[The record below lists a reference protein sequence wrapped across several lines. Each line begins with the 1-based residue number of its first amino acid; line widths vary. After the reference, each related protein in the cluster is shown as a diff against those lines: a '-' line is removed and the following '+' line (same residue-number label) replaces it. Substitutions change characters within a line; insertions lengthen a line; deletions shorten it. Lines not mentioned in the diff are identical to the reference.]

1 MTPPDDIA
9 RPWLASY
16 KEGVPHTF
24 TGSEYEN
31 LGAFLEDMFTRH
43 ADRPAFSNFRRTLT
57 YRDIAERARAFAA
70 FLQNEL
76 GYKPGDRL
84 ALMMPNILQYP
95 ICLYGC
101 MLAGVVAV
109 NVNPLYTTRELEH
122 QLNDSG
128 VRGIVLAENFTRSV
142 AGVRPQVPSLRDII
156 VTRYG
161 DEMGAFWAPIV
172 NFYVRH
178 VAKLVP
184 KYYLPGVIPFKKLL
198 KIGRKLPFTRY
209 DAKPDDM
216 AMLQYTGG
224 TTGVAKGAMLS
235 HANLLANATQINL
248 WIVGGNIGPGDVII
262 TALPL
267 YHIFCCTINSLGFS
281 SCGVHAVLVTNPRD
295 IKSFIT
301 ILRRH
306 PPTMITGVNTLFKTL
321 LNNPAFR
328 RLDFSRLRYVIAGGM
343 PLEKAVS
350 DEWQA
355 LTGNVI
361 VEGYGLT
368 ETSPLV
374 SVNHM
379 DTATYN
385 GTIGYP
391 MPGTDVTL
399 RDDNGAIVPLGEP
412 GEMWVRGPQVMQGY
426 WQHPDETRRT
436 LQDGW
441 LKTGDIAVMRPDGAL
456 KIVDRKKDMI
466 LVSGFN
472 VYPSEVEAVLA
483 QHPAVL
489 EVACIGV
496 PSEGSG
502 EKVKACVVT
511 RPGKKLTMEE
521 LQKFANAHLTAYKRP
536 KVYEFCDDLPKSNV
550 GKILRRELVARE
562 KAKAAQNQK
571 PA

>member
-1 MTPPDDIA
+1 MTPPDDIP

-16 KEGVPHTF
+16 KENVPHTYS
-24 TGSEYEN
+24 GSAYKN
-31 LGAFLEDMFTRH
+31 LGSFLEAMFAQH
-43 ADRPAFSNFRRTLT
+43 ADLPAFSNFRRTLS
-57 YRDIAERARAFAA
+57 YREIGERARAFAA
-70 FLQNEL
+70 YLQNEL
-76 GYKPGDRL
+76 GYQPGDRL
-84 ALMMPNILQYP
+84 ALMMPNILQFP

-142 AGVRPQVPSLRDII
+142 AEVRPQVPGLHDII
-156 VTRYG
+156 VTCYG
-161 DEMGAFWAPIV
+161 DEMGWFWSPIV
-172 NFYVRH
+172 DFYVRH
-178 VAKLVP
+178 IGKLVP

-198 KIGRKLPFTRY
+198 KIGRTLPFTRY

-248 WIVGGNIGPGDVII
+248 WIVGGNIGPGDVLI

-343 PLEKAVS
+343 PLEKTVS
-350 DEWQA
+350 DDWQA

-374 SVNHM
+374 CVNHM

-426 WQHPDETRRT
+426 WQHPDETRRA

-511 RPGKKLTMEE
+511 RPGEKLTVEA
-521 LQKFANAHLTAYKRP
+521 LQKYAAANLTGYKRP
-536 KVYEFCDDLPKSNV
+536 KAYEFFDSLPKSNV
-550 GKILRRELVARE
+550 GKILKRELLARE
-562 KAKAAQNQK
+562 KAKAGGKA
-571 PA
+571 

>member
-1 MTPPDDIA
+1 MNTPDDIA

-24 TGSEYEN
+24 SGSKYEN
-31 LGAFLEDMFTRH
+31 LGAFLEDMFARH

-198 KIGRKLPFTRY
+198 KIGRTLPFTRY
-209 DAKPDDM
+209 DAKPDEM

-281 SCGVHAVLVTNPRD
+281 SCGVHSVLVTNPRD
-295 IKSFIT
+295 IKSFLT

-328 RLDFSRLRYVIAGGM
+328 RLDFSRQRYVIAGGM

-350 DEWQA
+350 DDWQA

-374 SVNHM
+374 CVNHM

-426 WQHPDETRRT
+426 WQHPDETRRA

-502 EKVKACVVT
+502 EKVKACVVA

-550 GKILRRELVARE
+550 GKILKRELVARE
-562 KAKAAQNQK
+562 KAKAK
-571 PA
+571 G

>member
-1 MTPPDDIA
+1 MTPPDDIP

-16 KEGVPHTF
+16 KENVPHTYS
-24 TGSEYEN
+24 GSGYKN
-31 LGAFLEDMFTRH
+31 LGSFLEAMFAQH
-43 ADRPAFSNFRRTLT
+43 AGLPAFSNFRRTLS
-57 YRDIAERARAFAA
+57 YREIGERARAFAA
-70 FLQNEL
+70 YLQHEL
-76 GYKPGDRL
+76 GYQPGDRL
-84 ALMMPNILQYP
+84 ALMMPNILQFP

-142 AGVRPQVPSLRDII
+142 AEVRPQVPGLHDII
-156 VTRYG
+156 VTCYG
-161 DEMGAFWAPIV
+161 DEMGWFWSPIV
-172 NFYVRH
+172 DFYVRH
-178 VAKLVP
+178 IGKLVP

-198 KIGRKLPFTRY
+198 KTGRTLPFTPY
-209 DAKPDDM
+209 DARPDDM

-235 HANLLANATQINL
+235 HANLLANAGQIKL
-248 WIVGGNIGPGDVII
+248 WITGGNIGPGDVLI

-295 IKSFIT
+295 IKSFVT

-306 PPTMITGVNTLFKTL
+306 PPTMITGLNTLFKTL
-321 LNNPAFR
+321 LNTPAFR
-328 RLDFSRLRYVIAGGM
+328 QLDFSRLRYVIAGGM
-343 PLEKAVS
+343 PLEKTVS

-368 ETSPLV
+368 EASPLV
-374 SVNHM
+374 CVNHM
-379 DTATYN
+379 DTAAYN

-399 RDDNGAIVPLGEP
+399 RDDSGALVPPGEP
-412 GEMWVRGPQVMQGY
+412 GEMWIRGPQVMQGY
-426 WQHPDETRRT
+426 WQQPDETRRV
-436 LQDGW
+436 LEDGW
-441 LKTGDIAVMRPDGAL
+441 LKSGDIAVMRPDGAL

-496 PSEGSG
+496 PCDGSG
-502 EKVKACVVT
+502 ERVKACIVV
-511 RPGKKLTMEE
+511 RPGEKLTVEA
-521 LQKFANAHLTAYKRP
+521 LQKFASANLTGYKRP
-536 KVYEFCDDLPKSNV
+536 KAYEFFDSLPKSNV
-550 GKILRRELVARE
+550 GKILKRELLARE
-562 KAKAAQNQK
+562 KAKAGGKA
-571 PA
+571 

>member
-1 MTPPDDIA
+1 MNTPDDIA

-24 TGSEYEN
+24 SGSKYEN
-31 LGAFLEDMFTRH
+31 LGAFLEDMFARH

-178 VAKLVP
+178 IAKLVP

-198 KIGRKLPFTRY
+198 KIGRTLPFTRY
-209 DAKPDDM
+209 DAKPDEM

-281 SCGVHAVLVTNPRD
+281 SCGVHSVLVTNPRD
-295 IKSFIT
+295 IKSFLT

-306 PPTMITGVNTLFKTL
+306 PPTMLTGVNTLFKTL

-350 DEWQA
+350 DDWQA

-374 SVNHM
+374 CVNHM

-426 WQHPDETRRT
+426 WQHPDETRRA

-502 EKVKACVVT
+502 EKVKACVVA

-550 GKILRRELVARE
+550 GKILKRELVARE
-562 KAKAAQNQK
+562 KAKAK
-571 PA
+571 G

>member
-1 MTPPDDIA
+1 VMMQVMGTPN
-9 RPWLASY
+9 WAS
-16 KEGVPHTF
+16 
-24 TGSEYEN
+24 
-31 LGAFLEDMFTRH
+31 
-43 ADRPAFSNFRRTLT
+43 
-57 YRDIAERARAFAA
+57 
-70 FLQNEL
+70 EL
-76 GYKPGDRL
+76 GDQSAAEQQKWADHASTFAPKAEHDAGFAKFFGEVVKRYSAQGIHDYEFWNEPGNEFWRDTWANPKP
-84 ALMMPNILQYP
+84 
-95 ICLYGC
+95 
-101 MLAGVVAV
+101 
-109 NVNPLYTTRELEH
+109 NPEHYTR
-122 QLNDSG
+122 
-128 VRGIVLAENFTRSV
+128 
-142 AGVRPQVPSLRDII
+142 
-156 VTRYG
+156 
-161 DEMGAFWAPIV
+161 
-172 NFYVRH
+172 
-178 VAKLVP
+178 
-184 KYYLPGVIPFKKLL
+184 LL
-198 KIGRKLPFTRY
+198 KQVY
-209 DAKPDDM
+209 EAAHSADAE
-216 AMLQYTGG
+216 
-224 TTGVAKGAMLS
+224 
-235 HANLLANATQINL
+235 AN
-248 WIVGGNIGPGDVII
+248 
-262 TALPL
+262 
-267 YHIFCCTINSLGFS
+267 
-281 SCGVHAVLVTNPRD
+281 
-295 IKSFIT
+295 
-301 ILRRH
+301 
-306 PPTMITGVNTLFKTL
+306 
-321 LNNPAFR
+321 
-328 RLDFSRLRYVIAGGM
+328 VIAGGM
-343 PLEKAVS
+343 PLEKTVS

-426 WQHPDETRRT
+426 WQHPDETRRA

-502 EKVKACVVT
+502 EKVKACVVA

-550 GKILRRELVARE
+550 GKILKRELVARE
-562 KAKAAQNQK
+562 KAKAK
-571 PA
+571 G

>member
-1 MTPPDDIA
+1 MNTPDDIA

-24 TGSEYEN
+24 SGSKYEN
-31 LGAFLEDMFTRH
+31 LGAFLEDMFARH

-178 VAKLVP
+178 IAKLVP

-198 KIGRKLPFTRY
+198 KIGRTLPFTRY
-209 DAKPDDM
+209 DAKPDEM

-281 SCGVHAVLVTNPRD
+281 SCGVHSVLVTNPRD
-295 IKSFIT
+295 IKSFLT

-306 PPTMITGVNTLFKTL
+306 PPTMLTGVNTLFKTL
-321 LNNPAFR
+321 LNNPTFR

-350 DEWQA
+350 DDWQA

-374 SVNHM
+374 CVNHM

-511 RPGKKLTMEE
+511 RPGKKLTIEE
-521 LQKFANAHLTAYKRP
+521 LQKFATANLTAYKRP

-562 KAKAAQNQK
+562 KAKG
-571 PA
+571 

>member
-1 MTPPDDIA
+1 MNTPDDIA

-24 TGSEYEN
+24 SGSKYEN
-31 LGAFLEDMFTRH
+31 LGAFLEDMFARH

-198 KIGRKLPFTRY
+198 KIGRTLPFTRY
-209 DAKPDDM
+209 DAKPDEM
-216 AMLQYTGG
+216 AMLQYTGD

-281 SCGVHAVLVTNPRD
+281 SCGVHSVLVTNPRD
-295 IKSFIT
+295 IKSFLT

-306 PPTMITGVNTLFKTL
+306 PPTMLTGVNTLFKTL

-350 DEWQA
+350 DDWQA

-374 SVNHM
+374 CVNHM
-379 DTATYN
+379 DTTTYN

-426 WQHPDETRRT
+426 WQHPDETRRA

-502 EKVKACVVT
+502 EKVKACVVA

-550 GKILRRELVARE
+550 GKILKRELVARE
-562 KAKAAQNQK
+562 KAKAK
-571 PA
+571 G

>member
-1 MTPPDDIA
+1 
-9 RPWLASY
+9 
-16 KEGVPHTF
+16 
-24 TGSEYEN
+24 
-31 LGAFLEDMFTRH
+31 
-43 ADRPAFSNFRRTLT
+43 
-57 YRDIAERARAFAA
+57 
-70 FLQNEL
+70 
-76 GYKPGDRL
+76 
-84 ALMMPNILQYP
+84 
-95 ICLYGC
+95 

-142 AGVRPQVPSLRDII
+142 AEVRPQVPGLHDII
-156 VTRYG
+156 VTCYG
-161 DEMGAFWAPIV
+161 DEMGWFWSPIV
-172 NFYVRH
+172 DFYVRH
-178 VAKLVP
+178 IGKLVP

-198 KIGRKLPFTRY
+198 KTGRTLPFTPY
-209 DAKPDDM
+209 DARPDEM

-235 HANLLANATQINL
+235 HANLLANAGQIKL
-248 WIVGGNIGPGDVII
+248 WITGGNIGPGDVLI

-295 IKSFIT
+295 IKSFVT

-306 PPTMITGVNTLFKTL
+306 PPTMITGLNTLFKTL
-321 LNNPAFR
+321 LNTPAFR
-328 RLDFSRLRYVIAGGM
+328 QLDFSRLRYVIAGGM
-343 PLEKAVS
+343 PLEKTVS

-368 ETSPLV
+368 EASPLV
-374 SVNHM
+374 CVNHM
-379 DTATYN
+379 DTAAYN

-399 RDDNGAIVPLGEP
+399 RDDNGALVPPGEP
-412 GEMWVRGPQVMQGY
+412 GEMWIRGPQVMQGY
-426 WQHPDETRRT
+426 WQQPDETRRV
-436 LQDGW
+436 LEDGW
-441 LKTGDIAVMRPDGAL
+441 LKSGDIAVMRPDGAL

-496 PSEGSG
+496 PCDGSG
-502 EKVKACVVT
+502 ERVKACIVV
-511 RPGKKLTMEE
+511 RPGEKLTVEA
-521 LQKFANAHLTAYKRP
+521 LQKYAAANLTGYKRP
-536 KVYEFCDDLPKSNV
+536 KAYEFFDSLPKSNV
-550 GKILRRELVARE
+550 GKILKRELLARE
-562 KAKAAQNQK
+562 KAKAAGK
-571 PA
+571 A

>member
-31 LGAFLEDMFTRH
+31 LGAFLEDMFARH

-281 SCGVHAVLVTNPRD
+281 SCGVHSVLVTNPRD
-295 IKSFIT
+295 IKSFLT

-350 DEWQA
+350 DDWQA

-374 SVNHM
+374 CVNHM

-426 WQHPDETRRT
+426 WQHPDETRRA

-521 LQKFANAHLTAYKRP
+521 LQKFASANLTAYKRP

-562 KAKAAQNQK
+562 KARTGEK
-571 PA
+571 

>member
-1 MTPPDDIA
+1 MTPPDDIP

-16 KEGVPHTF
+16 KENVPHTYS
-24 TGSEYEN
+24 GSGYKN
-31 LGAFLEDMFTRH
+31 LGSFLEAMFAQH
-43 ADRPAFSNFRRTLT
+43 ADLPAFSNFRRTLS
-57 YRDIAERARAFAA
+57 YREIGERARAFAA
-70 FLQNEL
+70 YLQNEL
-76 GYKPGDRL
+76 GYQPGDRL
-84 ALMMPNILQYP
+84 ALMMPNILQFP

-101 MLAGVVAV
+101 MLAGVVVV

-142 AGVRPQVPSLRDII
+142 AEVRPQVPGLHDII
-156 VTRYG
+156 VTCYG
-161 DEMGAFWAPIV
+161 DEMGWFWSPIV
-172 NFYVRH
+172 DFYVRH
-178 VAKLVP
+178 IGKLVP

-198 KIGRKLPFTRY
+198 KTGRTLPFTPY
-209 DAKPDDM
+209 DARPDDM

-235 HANLLANATQINL
+235 HANLLANAGQIKL
-248 WIVGGNIGPGDVII
+248 WITGGNIGPGDVLI

-295 IKSFIT
+295 IKSFVT

-306 PPTMITGVNTLFKTL
+306 PPTMITGLNTLFKTL
-321 LNNPAFR
+321 LNTPAFR
-328 RLDFSRLRYVIAGGM
+328 QLDFSRLRYVIAGGM
-343 PLEKAVS
+343 PLEKTVS

-368 ETSPLV
+368 EASPLV
-374 SVNHM
+374 CVNHM
-379 DTATYN
+379 YTAAYN

-399 RDDNGAIVPLGEP
+399 RDDNGALVPPGEP
-412 GEMWVRGPQVMQGY
+412 GEMWIRGPQVMQGY
-426 WQHPDETRRT
+426 WQQPDETRRV
-436 LQDGW
+436 LEDGW
-441 LKTGDIAVMRPDGAL
+441 LKSGDIAVMRPDGAL

-496 PSEGSG
+496 PCDGSG
-502 EKVKACVVT
+502 ERVKACIVV
-511 RPGKKLTMEE
+511 RPGEKLTVEA
-521 LQKFANAHLTAYKRP
+521 LQKYAAANLTGYKRP
-536 KVYEFCDDLPKSNV
+536 KAYEFFDSLPKSNV
-550 GKILRRELVARE
+550 GKILKRELLARE
-562 KAKAAQNQK
+562 KAKAGGKA
-571 PA
+571 

>member
-1 MTPPDDIA
+1 MTPPDDIP

-16 KEGVPHTF
+16 KENVPHTYS
-24 TGSEYEN
+24 GSEYKN
-31 LGAFLEDMFTRH
+31 LGSFLEAMFARH
-43 ADRPAFSNFRRTLT
+43 ADRPAFSNFRRTLS
-57 YRDIAERARAFAA
+57 YREIGERARAFAA
-70 FLQNEL
+70 YLQNEL
-76 GYKPGDRL
+76 GYQPGDRL
-84 ALMMPNILQYP
+84 ALMMPNILQFP

-142 AGVRPQVPSLRDII
+142 AEVRPQVPGLHDII
-156 VTRYG
+156 VTCYG
-161 DEMGAFWAPIV
+161 DEMGWFWSPIID
-172 NFYVRH
+172 FYVRH
-178 VAKLVP
+178 IGKLVP

-198 KIGRKLPFTRY
+198 KTGRTLPFTPY
-209 DAKPDDM
+209 DARPDEM

-235 HANLLANATQINL
+235 HANLLANAGQIKL
-248 WIVGGNIGPGDVII
+248 WITGGNIGPGDVLI

-295 IKSFIT
+295 IKSFVT

-306 PPTMITGVNTLFKTL
+306 PPTMITGLNTLFKTL
-321 LNNPAFR
+321 LNTPAFR
-328 RLDFSRLRYVIAGGM
+328 QLDFSRLRYVIAGGM
-343 PLEKAVS
+343 PLEKTVS

-368 ETSPLV
+368 EASPLV
-374 SVNHM
+374 CVNHM
-379 DTATYN
+379 DTAAYN

-399 RDDNGAIVPLGEP
+399 RDDNGALVPPGEP
-412 GEMWVRGPQVMQGY
+412 GEMWIRGPQVMQGY
-426 WQHPDETRRT
+426 WQQPDETRRV
-436 LQDGW
+436 LEDGW
-441 LKTGDIAVMRPDGAL
+441 LKSGDIAVMRPDGAL

-496 PSEGSG
+496 PCDGSG
-502 EKVKACVVT
+502 ERVKACIVV
-511 RPGKKLTMEE
+511 RPGEKLTVEA
-521 LQKFANAHLTAYKRP
+521 LQKFASANLTGYKRP
-536 KVYEFCDDLPKSNV
+536 KAYEFFDSLPKSNV
-550 GKILRRELVARE
+550 GKILKRELLARE
-562 KAKAAQNQK
+562 KAKAGGKA
-571 PA
+571 

>member
-1 MTPPDDIA
+1 MTPPDDIP

-16 KEGVPHTF
+16 KENVPHTYS
-24 TGSEYEN
+24 GSAYKN
-31 LGAFLEDMFTRH
+31 LGSFLEAMFARH
-43 ADRPAFSNFRRTLT
+43 ADRPAFSNFRRTLS
-57 YRDIAERARAFAA
+57 YREIGERARAFAA
-70 FLQNEL
+70 YLQNEL
-76 GYKPGDRL
+76 GYQPGDRL
-84 ALMMPNILQYP
+84 ALMMPNILQFP

-142 AGVRPQVPSLRDII
+142 AEVRPQVPGLHDII
-156 VTRYG
+156 VTCYG
-161 DEMGAFWAPIV
+161 DEMGWFWSPIV
-172 NFYVRH
+172 DFYVRH
-178 VAKLVP
+178 IGKLVP

-198 KIGRKLPFTRY
+198 KTGRPLPFTPY
-209 DAKPDDM
+209 DARPDDM

-235 HANLLANATQINL
+235 HANLLANAGQIKL
-248 WIVGGNIGPGDVII
+248 WITGGNIGPGDVLI

-295 IKSFIT
+295 IKSFVT

-306 PPTMITGVNTLFKTL
+306 PPTMITGLNTLFKTL
-321 LNNPAFR
+321 LNTPAFR
-328 RLDFSRLRYVIAGGM
+328 QLDFSRLRYVIAGGM
-343 PLEKAVS
+343 PLEKTVS

-368 ETSPLV
+368 EASPLV
-374 SVNHM
+374 CVNHM
-379 DTATYN
+379 DTAAYN

-399 RDDNGAIVPLGEP
+399 RDDSGALVPPGEP
-412 GEMWVRGPQVMQGY
+412 GEMWIRGPQVMQGY
-426 WQHPDETRRT
+426 WQQPDETRRV
-436 LQDGW
+436 LEDGW
-441 LKTGDIAVMRPDGAL
+441 LKSGDIAVMRPDGAL

-496 PSEGSG
+496 PCDGSSER
-502 EKVKACVVT
+502 VKACIVV
-511 RPGKKLTMEE
+511 RPGEKLTVEA
-521 LQKFANAHLTAYKRP
+521 LQKFASANLTGYKRP
-536 KVYEFCDDLPKSNV
+536 KAYEFFDSLPKSNV
-550 GKILRRELVARE
+550 GKILKRELLARE
-562 KAKAAQNQK
+562 KAKAGGKA
-571 PA
+571 

>member
-1 MTPPDDIA
+1 MNTPDDIA

-24 TGSEYEN
+24 SGSKYEN
-31 LGAFLEDMFTRH
+31 LGAFLEDMFARH

-295 IKSFIT
+295 IKSFLT

-343 PLEKAVS
+343 PLEKTVS

-374 SVNHM
+374 CVNHM

-399 RDDNGAIVPLGEP
+399 RDDNGVIVPLGEP

-426 WQHPDETRRT
+426 WQHPDETRRA

-511 RPGKKLTMEE
+511 RPGKKLTIEE
-521 LQKFANAHLTAYKRP
+521 LQKFATANLTAYKRP

-550 GKILRRELVARE
+550 GKILKRELVARE
-562 KAKAAQNQK
+562 KAKG
-571 PA
+571 

>member
-1 MTPPDDIA
+1 MNTPDDIA

-24 TGSEYEN
+24 SGSKYEN
-31 LGAFLEDMFTRH
+31 LGAFLEDMFARH

-84 ALMMPNILQYP
+84 ALMMPNILQFP

-142 AGVRPQVPSLRDII
+142 AEVRPQVPGLHDII
-156 VTRYG
+156 VTCYG
-161 DEMGAFWAPIV
+161 DEMGWFWSPIV
-172 NFYVRH
+172 DFYVRH
-178 VAKLVP
+178 IGKLVP

-198 KIGRKLPFTRY
+198 KTGRTLPFTPY
-209 DAKPDDM
+209 DARPDEM

-235 HANLLANATQINL
+235 HANLLANAGQIKL
-248 WIVGGNIGPGDVII
+248 WITGGNIGPGDVLI

-295 IKSFIT
+295 IKSFVT

-306 PPTMITGVNTLFKTL
+306 PPTMITGLNTLFKTL
-321 LNNPAFR
+321 LNTPAFR
-328 RLDFSRLRYVIAGGM
+328 QLDFSRLRYVIAGGM
-343 PLEKAVS
+343 PLEKTVS

-368 ETSPLV
+368 EASPLV
-374 SVNHM
+374 CVNHM

-426 WQHPDETRRT
+426 WQHPDETRRA

-502 EKVKACVVT
+502 EKVKACVVA

-550 GKILRRELVARE
+550 GKILKRELVARE
-562 KAKAAQNQK
+562 KAKAK
-571 PA
+571 G

>member
-16 KEGVPHTF
+16 KEDVPHTF
-24 TGSEYEN
+24 SGSEYQN
-31 LGAFLEDMFTRH
+31 LGAFLEDMFARH
-43 ADRPAFSNFRRTLT
+43 ADLPAFSNFRRTLT
-57 YRDIAERARAFAA
+57 YREVGERARAFAA
-70 FLQNEL
+70 FLQSEL

-84 ALMMPNILQYP
+84 ALMMPNILQFP

-109 NVNPLYTTRELEH
+109 NVNPLYTPRELEH

-128 VRGIVLAENFTRSV
+128 VRGIILAENFTRSV
-142 AGVRPQVPSLRDII
+142 AEVRPQVPSLRDIV
-156 VTRYG
+156 VTCYG
-161 DEMGAFWAPIV
+161 DEMGWFWSPIV
-172 NFYVRH
+172 DFYVRH
-178 VAKLVP
+178 IGKLVP
-184 KYYLPGVIPFKKLL
+184 KYYLPGVIPFKKML
-198 KIGRKLPFTRY
+198 KIGRERPFTRY
-209 DAKPDDM
+209 EAQPQDM

-224 TTGVAKGAMLS
+224 TTGVAKGAVLS

-248 WIVGGNIGPGDVII
+248 WIGSGNIGAGDVII

-267 YHIFCCTINSLGFS
+267 YHIFSCTINALGFS
-281 SCGVHAVLVTNPRD
+281 SRGVHAVLVTNPRD
-295 IKSFIT
+295 IKSFLT

-306 PPTMITGVNTLFKTL
+306 PPTMLTGVNTLFKTL
-321 LNNPAFR
+321 LNTPAFR
-328 RLDFSRLRYVIAGGM
+328 QLNFSHLRYVIAGGM
-343 PLEKAVS
+343 ALEKTVS

-374 SVNHM
+374 CVNHM
-379 DTATYN
+379 DVAAYN

-391 MPGTDVTL
+391 MPGTDVSL

-426 WQHPDETRRT
+426 WQQPDETRRA

-441 LKTGDIAVMRPDGAL
+441 LKTGDIAVMRADGAL

-502 EKVKACVVT
+502 EKVKACVVAS
-511 RPGKKLTMEE
+511 PGKRLTIEE
-521 LQKFANAHLTAYKRP
+521 LQKFASANLTAYKRP

>member
-1 MTPPDDIA
+1 MIPPDDIP

-16 KEGVPHTF
+16 KENVPHTYS
-24 TGSEYEN
+24 GSAYKN
-31 LGAFLEDMFTRH
+31 LGSFLEAMFAQH
-43 ADRPAFSNFRRTLT
+43 ADLPAFSNFRRTLS
-57 YRDIAERARAFAA
+57 YREIGERARAFAA
-70 FLQNEL
+70 YLQHEL
-76 GYKPGDRL
+76 GYQPGDRL

-198 KIGRKLPFTRY
+198 KIGRTLPFTRY
-209 DAKPDDM
+209 DAKPDEM

-281 SCGVHAVLVTNPRD
+281 SCGVHSVLVTNPRD
-295 IKSFIT
+295 IKSFLT

-306 PPTMITGVNTLFKTL
+306 PPTMLTGVNTLFKTL

-350 DEWQA
+350 DDWQA

-368 ETSPLV
+368 ETSPLI

-379 DTATYN
+379 DTKAYN

-391 MPGTDVTL
+391 ISGTDVSL
-399 RDDNGAIVPLGEP
+399 RDDDGKLVPLGEP

-426 WQHPDETRRT
+426 WQHPDETRRA

-502 EKVKACVVT
+502 EKVKACVVA

-550 GKILRRELVARE
+550 GKILKRELVARE
-562 KAKAAQNQK
+562 KAKAK
-571 PA
+571 G

>member
-1 MTPPDDIA
+1 MNTPDDIA

-24 TGSEYEN
+24 SGSKYEN
-31 LGAFLEDMFTRH
+31 LGAFLEDMFARH

-198 KIGRKLPFTRY
+198 KIGRTLPFTRY
-209 DAKPDDM
+209 DAKPDEM

-281 SCGVHAVLVTNPRD
+281 SCGVHSVLVTNPRD
-295 IKSFIT
+295 IKSFLT

-306 PPTMITGVNTLFKTL
+306 PPTMLTGVNTLFKTL

-350 DEWQA
+350 DDWQA

-374 SVNHM
+374 CVNHM

-426 WQHPDETRRT
+426 WQHPDETRRA

-496 PSEGSG
+496 PSESSG
-502 EKVKACVVT
+502 EKVKACVVA

-550 GKILRRELVARE
+550 GKILKRELVARE
-562 KAKAAQNQK
+562 KAKAK
-571 PA
+571 G

>member
-1 MTPPDDIA
+1 MTPPDDIP

-16 KEGVPHTF
+16 KENVPHTYS
-24 TGSEYEN
+24 GSGYKN
-31 LGAFLEDMFTRH
+31 LGSFLEAMFAQH
-43 ADRPAFSNFRRTLT
+43 ADLPAFSNFRRTLS
-57 YRDIAERARAFAA
+57 YREIGERARAFAA
-70 FLQNEL
+70 YLQNEL
-76 GYKPGDRL
+76 GYQPGDRL
-84 ALMMPNILQYP
+84 ALMMPNILQFP

-101 MLAGVVAV
+101 MLAGVVVV

-142 AGVRPQVPSLRDII
+142 AEVRPQVPGLHDII
-156 VTRYG
+156 VTCYG
-161 DEMGAFWAPIV
+161 DEMGWFWSPIV
-172 NFYVRH
+172 DFYVRH
-178 VAKLVP
+178 IGKLVP
-184 KYYLPGVIPFKKLL
+184 PYYLPDVIAFKKALR
-198 KIGRKLPFTRY
+198 KGRRLPY
-209 DAKPDDM
+209 APHQAAPNDM

-224 TTGVAKGAMLS
+224 TTGVAKGAMLT
-235 HANLLANATQINL
+235 HANLLANAAQINL
-248 WIVGGNIGPGDVII
+248 WIGSYNIGPDDVLI

-295 IKSFIT
+295 IKSFVT

-306 PPTMITGVNTLFKTL
+306 PPTMITGLNTLFKTL
-321 LNNPAFR
+321 LNTPAFR
-328 RLDFSRLRYVIAGGM
+328 QLDFSRLRYVIAGGM
-343 PLEKAVS
+343 PLEKTVS

-368 ETSPLV
+368 EASPLV
-374 SVNHM
+374 CVNHM
-379 DTATYN
+379 DTAAYN

-399 RDDNGAIVPLGEP
+399 RDDNGALVPPGEP
-412 GEMWVRGPQVMQGY
+412 GEMWIRGPQVMQGY
-426 WQHPDETRRT
+426 WQQPDETRRV
-436 LQDGW
+436 LEDGW
-441 LKTGDIAVMRPDGAL
+441 LKSGDIAVMRPDGAL

-496 PSEGSG
+496 PCDGSG
-502 EKVKACVVT
+502 ERVKACIVV
-511 RPGKKLTMEE
+511 RPGEKLTVEA
-521 LQKFANAHLTAYKRP
+521 LQKYAAANLTGYKRP
-536 KVYEFCDDLPKSNV
+536 KAYEFFDSLPKSNV
-550 GKILRRELVARE
+550 GKILKRELLARE
-562 KAKAAQNQK
+562 KAKAGGKA
-571 PA
+571 

>member
-1 MTPPDDIA
+1 MTPPDDIP

-16 KEGVPHTF
+16 KENVPHTYS
-24 TGSEYEN
+24 GSAYKN
-31 LGAFLEDMFTRH
+31 LGSFLEAMFAQH
-43 ADRPAFSNFRRTLT
+43 ADLPAFSNFRRTLS
-57 YRDIAERARAFAA
+57 YREIGERARAFAA
-70 FLQNEL
+70 YLQNEL
-76 GYKPGDRL
+76 GYQPGDRL
-84 ALMMPNILQYP
+84 ALMMPNILQFP

-142 AGVRPQVPSLRDII
+142 AEVRPQVPGLHDII
-156 VTRYG
+156 VTCYG
-161 DEMGAFWAPIV
+161 DEMGWFWSPIV
-172 NFYVRH
+172 DFYVRH
-178 VAKLVP
+178 IGKLVP

-198 KIGRKLPFTRY
+198 KTGRTLPFTPY
-209 DAKPDDM
+209 DARPDDM

-235 HANLLANATQINL
+235 HANLLANAGQIKL
-248 WIVGGNIGPGDVII
+248 WITGGNIGPGDVLI

-295 IKSFIT
+295 IKSFVT

-306 PPTMITGVNTLFKTL
+306 PPTMITGLNTLFKTL
-321 LNNPAFR
+321 LNTPAFR
-328 RLDFSRLRYVIAGGM
+328 QLDFSRLRYVIAGGM
-343 PLEKAVS
+343 PLEKTVS

-368 ETSPLV
+368 EASPLV
-374 SVNHM
+374 CVNHM
-379 DTATYN
+379 DTAAYN

-399 RDDNGAIVPLGEP
+399 RDDNGALVPPGEP
-412 GEMWVRGPQVMQGY
+412 GEMWIRGPQVMQGY
-426 WQHPDETRRT
+426 WQQPDETCRV
-436 LQDGW
+436 LEDGW
-441 LKTGDIAVMRPDGAL
+441 LKSGDIAVMRPDGAL

-511 RPGKKLTMEE
+511 RPGEKLTVEA
-521 LQKFANAHLTAYKRP
+521 LQKFASANLTGYKRP
-536 KVYEFCDDLPKSNV
+536 KAYEFFDSLPKSNV
-550 GKILRRELVARE
+550 GKILKRELLARE
-562 KAKAAQNQK
+562 KAKAGGKA
-571 PA
+571 

>member
-1 MTPPDDIA
+1 MA

-24 TGSEYEN
+24 SGSKYEN
-31 LGAFLEDMFTRH
+31 LGAFLEDMFARH

-178 VAKLVP
+178 IAKLVP

-198 KIGRKLPFTRY
+198 KIGRTLPFTRY
-209 DAKPDDM
+209 DAKPDEM

-281 SCGVHAVLVTNPRD
+281 SCGVHSVLVTNPRD
-295 IKSFIT
+295 IKSFLT

-306 PPTMITGVNTLFKTL
+306 PPTMLTGVNTLFKTL
-321 LNNPAFR
+321 LNNPTFR

-350 DEWQA
+350 DDWQA

-374 SVNHM
+374 CVNHM

-426 WQHPDETRRT
+426 WQHPDETRRA

-502 EKVKACVVT
+502 EKVKACVVA

-550 GKILRRELVARE
+550 GKILKRELVARE
-562 KAKAAQNQK
+562 KAKAK
-571 PA
+571 G

>member
-1 MTPPDDIA
+1 MIPPDDIP
-9 RPWLASY
+9 RPWLKSY
-16 KEGVPHTF
+16 KENVPHSYS
-24 TGSEYEN
+24 GSAYKN
-31 LGAFLEDMFTRH
+31 LGSFLEAMFAQH
-43 ADRPAFSNFRRTLT
+43 ADLPAFSNFRRTLS
-57 YRDIAERARAFAA
+57 YREIGERARAFAA
-70 FLQNEL
+70 YLQNEL
-76 GYKPGDRL
+76 GYQPGDRL
-84 ALMMPNILQYP
+84 ALMMPNILQFP

-142 AGVRPQVPSLRDII
+142 AEVRPQVPGLHDII
-156 VTRYG
+156 VTCYG
-161 DEMGAFWAPIV
+161 DEMGWFWSPIV
-172 NFYVRH
+172 DFYVRH
-178 VAKLVP
+178 IGKLVP

-198 KIGRKLPFTRY
+198 KTGRTLPFTPY
-209 DAKPDDM
+209 DARPDEM

-235 HANLLANATQINL
+235 HANLLANAGQIKL
-248 WIVGGNIGPGDVII
+248 WITGGNIGPGDVLI

-295 IKSFIT
+295 IKSFVT

-306 PPTMITGVNTLFKTL
+306 PPTMITGLNTLFKTL
-321 LNNPAFR
+321 LNTPAFR
-328 RLDFSRLRYVIAGGM
+328 QLDFSRLRYVIAGGM
-343 PLEKAVS
+343 PLEKTVS

-368 ETSPLV
+368 EASPLV
-374 SVNHM
+374 CVNHM
-379 DTATYN
+379 DTAAYN

-391 MPGTDVTL
+391 MPGTDVSL
-399 RDDNGAIVPLGEP
+399 RDDSGALVPPGEP
-412 GEMWVRGPQVMQGY
+412 GEMWIRGPQVMQGY
-426 WQHPDETRRT
+426 WQQPDETRRV
-436 LQDGW
+436 LEDGW
-441 LKTGDIAVMRPDGAL
+441 LKSGDIAVMRPDGAL

-496 PSEGSG
+496 PCDGSG
-502 EKVKACVVT
+502 ERVKACIVV
-511 RPGKKLTMEE
+511 RPGEKLTVEA
-521 LQKFANAHLTAYKRP
+521 LQKYASAHLTGYKRP
-536 KVYEFCDDLPKSNV
+536 KAYEFFDALPKSNV
-550 GKILRRELVARE
+550 GKILKRELLARE
-562 KAKAAQNQK
+562 KAKAAGK
-571 PA
+571 A

>member
-1 MTPPDDIA
+1 MTPPDDIP

-16 KEGVPHTF
+16 KENVPHTYS
-24 TGSEYEN
+24 GSAYKN
-31 LGAFLEDMFTRH
+31 LGSFLEAMFAQH
-43 ADRPAFSNFRRTLT
+43 ADLPAFSNFRRTLS
-57 YRDIAERARAFAA
+57 YREIGERARAFAA
-70 FLQNEL
+70 YLQNEL
-76 GYKPGDRL
+76 GYQPGDRL
-84 ALMMPNILQYP
+84 ALMMPNILQFS

-101 MLAGVVAV
+101 MFAGVVAV

-142 AGVRPQVPSLRDII
+142 AEVRPQVPGLHDII
-156 VTRYG
+156 VTCYG
-161 DEMGAFWAPIV
+161 DEMGWFWSPIV
-172 NFYVRH
+172 DFYVRH
-178 VAKLVP
+178 IGKLVP

-198 KIGRKLPFTRY
+198 KTGRTLPFTPY
-209 DAKPDDM
+209 DARPDDM

-235 HANLLANATQINL
+235 HANLLANAGQIKL
-248 WIVGGNIGPGDVII
+248 WITGGNIGPGDVLI

-295 IKSFIT
+295 IKSFVT

-306 PPTMITGVNTLFKTL
+306 PPTMITGLNTLFKTL
-321 LNNPAFR
+321 LNTPAFR
-328 RLDFSRLRYVIAGGM
+328 QLDFSRLRYVIAGGM
-343 PLEKAVS
+343 PLEKTVS

-368 ETSPLV
+368 EASPLV
-374 SVNHM
+374 CVNPM
-379 DTATYN
+379 DTASYN
-385 GTIGYP
+385 GTTGYP

-399 RDDNGAIVPLGEP
+399 RDDNGALVPPGEP
-412 GEMWVRGPQVMQGY
+412 GEMWIRGPQVMQGY
-426 WQHPDETRRT
+426 WQQPDETCRV
-436 LQDGW
+436 LEDGW
-441 LKTGDIAVMRPDGAL
+441 LKSGDIAVMRPDGAL

-496 PSEGSG
+496 PCDGSG
-502 EKVKACVVT
+502 ERVKACIVV
-511 RPGKKLTMEE
+511 RPGEKLTVEA
-521 LQKFANAHLTAYKRP
+521 LQKFASANLTGYKRP
-536 KVYEFCDDLPKSNV
+536 KAYEFFDSLPKSNV
-550 GKILRRELVARE
+550 GKILKRELLARE
-562 KAKAAQNQK
+562 KAKAGGKA
-571 PA
+571 

>member
-1 MTPPDDIA
+1 MNTPDDTA

-24 TGSEYEN
+24 SGSKYEN
-31 LGAFLEDMFTRH
+31 LGAFLEDMFARH

-161 DEMGAFWAPIV
+161 DEMGAFWALIV

-198 KIGRKLPFTRY
+198 KIGRTLPFTRY
-209 DAKPDDM
+209 DAKPDEM

-281 SCGVHAVLVTNPRD
+281 SCGVHSVLVTNPRD
-295 IKSFIT
+295 IKSFLT

-306 PPTMITGVNTLFKTL
+306 PPTMLTGVNTLFKTL

-328 RLDFSRLRYVIAGGM
+328 RLDFSRLRYVIAGDR
-343 PLEKAVS
+343 KSV
-350 DEWQA
+350 
-355 LTGNVI
+355 TGNVI

-374 SVNHM
+374 CVNHM

-426 WQHPDETRRT
+426 WQHPDETRRA

-502 EKVKACVVT
+502 EKVKACVVA

-550 GKILRRELVARE
+550 GKILKRELVARE
-562 KAKAAQNQK
+562 KAKAK
-571 PA
+571 G

>member
-1 MTPPDDIA
+1 MNTPDDIA

-24 TGSEYEN
+24 SGSKYEN
-31 LGAFLEDMFTRH
+31 LGAFLEDMFARH

-57 YRDIAERARAFAA
+57 YRDIAERAHAFAA

-198 KIGRKLPFTRY
+198 KIGRTLPFTRY
-209 DAKPDDM
+209 DAKPDEM

-281 SCGVHAVLVTNPRD
+281 SCGVHSVLVTNPRD
-295 IKSFIT
+295 IKSFLT

-306 PPTMITGVNTLFKTL
+306 PPTMLTGVNTLFKTL

-350 DEWQA
+350 DDWQA

-374 SVNHM
+374 CVNHM

-399 RDDNGAIVPLGEP
+399 RDDNGVIVPLGEP

-426 WQHPDETRRT
+426 WQHPDETRRA

-502 EKVKACVVT
+502 EKVKACVVA

-550 GKILRRELVARE
+550 GKILKRELVARE
-562 KAKAAQNQK
+562 KAKAK
-571 PA
+571 G

>member
-1 MTPPDDIA
+1 MNTPDDIA

-24 TGSEYEN
+24 SGSKYEN
-31 LGAFLEDMFTRH
+31 LGAFLEDMFARH

-198 KIGRKLPFTRY
+198 KIGRTLPFTRY
-209 DAKPDDM
+209 DAKPDEM

-281 SCGVHAVLVTNPRD
+281 SCGVHSVLVTNPRD
-295 IKSFIT
+295 IKSFLT

-306 PPTMITGVNTLFKTL
+306 PPTMLTGVNTLFKTL
-321 LNNPAFR
+321 LNNSAFR

-350 DEWQA
+350 DDWQA

-374 SVNHM
+374 CVNHM

-426 WQHPDETRRT
+426 WQHPDETRRA

-502 EKVKACVVT
+502 EKVKACVVA

-550 GKILRRELVARE
+550 GKILKRELVARE
-562 KAKAAQNQK
+562 KAKAK
-571 PA
+571 G

>member
-1 MTPPDDIA
+1 MNTPDDIA

-24 TGSEYEN
+24 SGSKYEN
-31 LGAFLEDMFTRH
+31 LGAFLEDMFARH

-178 VAKLVP
+178 IAKLVP

-198 KIGRKLPFTRY
+198 KTGRTLPFTAY
-209 DAKPDDM
+209 DARPDDM

-281 SCGVHAVLVTNPRD
+281 SCGVHSVLVTNPRD
-295 IKSFIT
+295 IKSFLT

-306 PPTMITGVNTLFKTL
+306 PPTMLTGVNTLFKTL

-350 DEWQA
+350 DDWQA

-374 SVNHM
+374 CVNHM

-426 WQHPDETRRT
+426 WQHPDETRRA

-502 EKVKACVVT
+502 EKVKACVVA

-550 GKILRRELVARE
+550 GKILKRELAARE
-562 KAKAAQNQK
+562 KAKAK
-571 PA
+571 G

>member
-31 LGAFLEDMFTRH
+31 LGAFLEDMFARH

-350 DEWQA
+350 DDWQA

-374 SVNHM
+374 CVNHM

-426 WQHPDETRRT
+426 WQHPDETRRA

-502 EKVKACVVT
+502 EKVKACVVA

-550 GKILRRELVARE
+550 GKILKRELVARE
-562 KAKAAQNQK
+562 KAKAK
-571 PA
+571 G

>member
-1 MTPPDDIA
+1 MTPPDDIP

-16 KEGVPHTF
+16 KENVPHTYS
-24 TGSEYEN
+24 GSGYKN
-31 LGAFLEDMFTRH
+31 LGSFLEAMFAQH
-43 ADRPAFSNFRRTLT
+43 ADLPAFSNFRRTLS
-57 YRDIAERARAFAA
+57 YREIGERARAFAA
-70 FLQNEL
+70 YLQNEL
-76 GYKPGDRL
+76 GYQPGDRL
-84 ALMMPNILQYP
+84 ALMMPNILQFP

-101 MLAGVVAV
+101 MLAGVVVV

-142 AGVRPQVPSLRDII
+142 AEVRPQVPGLHDII
-156 VTRYG
+156 VTCYG
-161 DEMGAFWAPIV
+161 DEMGWFWSPIV
-172 NFYVRH
+172 DFYVRH
-178 VAKLVP
+178 IGKLVP
-184 KYYLPGVIPFKKLL
+184 PYYLPDVISFKKALR
-198 KIGRKLPFTRY
+198 KGRRLPYTPHQ
-209 DAKPDDM
+209 AAPDEM

-224 TTGVAKGAMLS
+224 TTGVAKGAMLT
-235 HANLLANATQINL
+235 HANLLANAAQINL
-248 WIVGGNIGPGDVII
+248 WIGSYNIGPDDVLI

-295 IKSFIT
+295 IKSFVT

-306 PPTMITGVNTLFKTL
+306 PPTMITGLNTLFKTL
-321 LNNPAFR
+321 LNTPAFR
-328 RLDFSRLRYVIAGGM
+328 QLDFSRLRYVIAGGM
-343 PLEKAVS
+343 PLEKTVS

-368 ETSPLV
+368 EASPLV
-374 SVNHM
+374 CVNHM
-379 DTATYN
+379 DTAAYN

-399 RDDNGAIVPLGEP
+399 RDDNGALVPPGEP
-412 GEMWVRGPQVMQGY
+412 GEMWIRGPQVMQGY
-426 WQHPDETRRT
+426 WQQPDETRRV
-436 LQDGW
+436 LEDGW
-441 LKTGDIAVMRPDGAL
+441 LKSGDIAVMRPDGAL

-496 PSEGSG
+496 PCDGSG
-502 EKVKACVVT
+502 ERVKACIVV
-511 RPGKKLTMEE
+511 RPGEKLTVEA
-521 LQKFANAHLTAYKRP
+521 LQKYAAANLTGYKRP
-536 KVYEFCDDLPKSNV
+536 KAYEFFDSLPKSNV
-550 GKILRRELVARE
+550 GKILKRELLARE
-562 KAKAAQNQK
+562 KAKAGGKA
-571 PA
+571 

>member
-1 MTPPDDIA
+1 MNTPDDIA

-24 TGSEYEN
+24 SGSKYEN
-31 LGAFLEDMFTRH
+31 LGAFLEDMFARH

-198 KIGRKLPFTRY
+198 KIGRTLPFTRY
-209 DAKPDDM
+209 DAKPDEM

-281 SCGVHAVLVTNPRD
+281 SCGVHSVLVTNPRD
-295 IKSFIT
+295 IKSFLT

-306 PPTMITGVNTLFKTL
+306 PPTMLTGVNTLFKTL

-350 DEWQA
+350 DDWQA

-374 SVNHM
+374 CVNHM

-399 RDDNGAIVPLGEP
+399 RDDNGVIVPLGEP

-426 WQHPDETRRT
+426 WQHPDETRRA

-502 EKVKACVVT
+502 EKVKACVVA

-550 GKILRRELVARE
+550 GKILKRELVARE
-562 KAKAAQNQK
+562 KAKAK
-571 PA
+571 G

>member
-1 MTPPDDIA
+1 MTPPDDIP

-16 KEGVPHTF
+16 KENVPHTYS
-24 TGSEYEN
+24 GSAYKN
-31 LGAFLEDMFTRH
+31 LGSFLEAMFAQH
-43 ADRPAFSNFRRTLT
+43 ADLPAFSNFRRTLS
-57 YRDIAERARAFAA
+57 YREIGERARAFAA
-70 FLQNEL
+70 YLQNEL
-76 GYKPGDRL
+76 GYQPGDRL
-84 ALMMPNILQYP
+84 ALMMPNILQFP

-142 AGVRPQVPSLRDII
+142 AEVRPQVPGLHDII
-156 VTRYG
+156 VTCYG
-161 DEMGAFWAPIV
+161 DEMGWFWSPIV
-172 NFYVRH
+172 DFYVRH
-178 VAKLVP
+178 IGKLVP

-198 KIGRKLPFTRY
+198 KTGRTLPFTPY
-209 DAKPDDM
+209 DARPDDM

-235 HANLLANATQINL
+235 HANLLANAGQIKL
-248 WIVGGNIGPGDVII
+248 WITGGNIGPGDVLI

-295 IKSFIT
+295 IKSFVT

-306 PPTMITGVNTLFKTL
+306 PPTMITGLNTLFKTL
-321 LNNPAFR
+321 LNTPAFR
-328 RLDFSRLRYVIAGGM
+328 QLDFSRLRYVIAGGM
-343 PLEKAVS
+343 PLEKTVS

-368 ETSPLV
+368 EASPLV
-374 SVNHM
+374 CVNHM

-399 RDDNGAIVPLGEP
+399 RDDNGALVPPGEP
-412 GEMWVRGPQVMQGY
+412 GEMWIRGPQVMQGY
-426 WQHPDETRRT
+426 WQQPDETCRV
-436 LQDGW
+436 LEDGW
-441 LKTGDIAVMRPDGAL
+441 LKSGDIAVMRPDGAL

-496 PSEGSG
+496 PCDGSG
-502 EKVKACVVT
+502 ERVKACIVV
-511 RPGKKLTMEE
+511 RPGEKLTVEA
-521 LQKFANAHLTAYKRP
+521 LQKFASANLTGYKRP
-536 KVYEFCDDLPKSNV
+536 KAYEFFDSLPKSNV
-550 GKILRRELVARE
+550 GKILKRELLARE
-562 KAKAAQNQK
+562 KAKAGGKA
-571 PA
+571 

>member
-31 LGAFLEDMFTRH
+31 LGAFLEDMFARH

-198 KIGRKLPFTRY
+198 KIGRTLPFTRY
-209 DAKPDDM
+209 DAKPDEM

-281 SCGVHAVLVTNPRD
+281 SCGVHSVLVTNPRD
-295 IKSFIT
+295 IKSFLT

-306 PPTMITGVNTLFKTL
+306 PPTMLTGVNTLFKTL

-350 DEWQA
+350 DDWQA

-374 SVNHM
+374 CVNHM

-426 WQHPDETRRT
+426 WQHPDETRRA

-502 EKVKACVVT
+502 EKVKACVVA

-550 GKILRRELVARE
+550 GKILKRELVARE
-562 KAKAAQNQK
+562 KAKAK
-571 PA
+571 G

>member
-1 MTPPDDIA
+1 MNTPDDIA

-24 TGSEYEN
+24 SGSKYEN
-31 LGAFLEDMFTRH
+31 LGAFLEDMFARH

-70 FLQNEL
+70 FLQNE
-76 GYKPGDRL
+76 PGDRL

-198 KIGRKLPFTRY
+198 KIGRTLPFTRY
-209 DAKPDDM
+209 DAKPDEM

-281 SCGVHAVLVTNPRD
+281 SGGVHSVLVTNPRD
-295 IKSFIT
+295 IKSFLT

-306 PPTMITGVNTLFKTL
+306 PPTMLTGVNTLFKTL

-350 DEWQA
+350 DDWQA

-374 SVNHM
+374 CVNHM

-426 WQHPDETRRT
+426 WQHPDETRRA

-502 EKVKACVVT
+502 EKVKACVVA

-550 GKILRRELVARE
+550 GKILKRELVARE
-562 KAKAAQNQK
+562 KAKAK
-571 PA
+571 G

>member
-1 MTPPDDIA
+1 MNTPDDIA
-9 RPWLASY
+9 RPWLANY

-24 TGSEYEN
+24 SGSKYEN
-31 LGAFLEDMFTRH
+31 LGAFLEDMFARH

-198 KIGRKLPFTRY
+198 KIGRTLPFTRY
-209 DAKPDDM
+209 DAKPDEM

-281 SCGVHAVLVTNPRD
+281 SCGVHSVLVTNPRD
-295 IKSFIT
+295 IKSFLT

-306 PPTMITGVNTLFKTL
+306 PPTMLTGVNTLFKTL
-321 LNNPAFR
+321 LNTPAFR
-328 RLDFSRLRYVIAGGM
+328 QLDFSHLRYVIAGGM
-343 PLEKAVS
+343 ALEKTVS

-374 SVNHM
+374 CVNHM

-426 WQHPDETRRT
+426 WQHPDETRRA

-502 EKVKACVVT
+502 EKVKACVVA

-550 GKILRRELVARE
+550 GKILKRELVARE
-562 KAKAAQNQK
+562 KAKAK
-571 PA
+571 G

>member
-1 MTPPDDIA
+1 MIPPDDIP

-16 KEGVPHTF
+16 KENVPHTYS
-24 TGSEYEN
+24 GSGYKN
-31 LGAFLEDMFTRH
+31 LGSFLEAMFAQH
-43 ADRPAFSNFRRTLT
+43 ADLPAFSNFRRTLS
-57 YRDIAERARAFAA
+57 YREIGERARAFAA
-70 FLQNEL
+70 YLQNEL
-76 GYKPGDRL
+76 GYQPGDRL
-84 ALMMPNILQYP
+84 ALMMPNILQFP

-101 MLAGVVAV
+101 MLAGVVVV

-142 AGVRPQVPSLRDII
+142 AEVRPQVPGLHDII
-156 VTRYG
+156 VTCYG
-161 DEMGAFWAPIV
+161 DEMGWFWSPIV
-172 NFYVRH
+172 DFYVRH
-178 VAKLVP
+178 IGKLVP

-198 KIGRKLPFTRY
+198 KTGRTLPFTPY
-209 DAKPDDM
+209 DARPDDM

-235 HANLLANATQINL
+235 HANLLANAGQIKL
-248 WIVGGNIGPGDVII
+248 WITGGNIGPGDVLI

-295 IKSFIT
+295 IKSFVT

-306 PPTMITGVNTLFKTL
+306 PPTMITGLNTLFKTL
-321 LNNPAFR
+321 LNTPAFR
-328 RLDFSRLRYVIAGGM
+328 QLDFSRLRYVIAGGM
-343 PLEKAVS
+343 PLEKTVS

-368 ETSPLV
+368 EASPLV
-374 SVNHM
+374 CVNHM
-379 DTATYN
+379 DTAAYN

-399 RDDNGAIVPLGEP
+399 RDDNGALVPPGEP
-412 GEMWVRGPQVMQGY
+412 GEMWIRGPQVMQGY
-426 WQHPDETRRT
+426 WQQPDETRRV
-436 LQDGW
+436 LEDGW
-441 LKTGDIAVMRPDGAL
+441 LKSGDIAVMRPDGAL

-496 PSEGSG
+496 PCDGSG
-502 EKVKACVVT
+502 ERVKACIVV
-511 RPGKKLTMEE
+511 RPGEKLTVEA
-521 LQKFANAHLTAYKRP
+521 LQKYAAANLTGYKRP
-536 KVYEFCDDLPKSNV
+536 KAYEFFDSLPKSNV
-550 GKILRRELVARE
+550 GKILKRELLARE
-562 KAKAAQNQK
+562 KAKAGGKA
-571 PA
+571 

>member
-1 MTPPDDIA
+1 MTPPDDIP

-16 KEGVPHTF
+16 KENVPHTYS
-24 TGSEYEN
+24 GSGYKN
-31 LGAFLEDMFTRH
+31 LGAFLEEMFARH
-43 ADRPAFSNFRRTLT
+43 ADRPAFSNFRRTLS
-57 YRDIAERARAFAA
+57 YREIGERARAFAA
-70 FLQNEL
+70 YLQHEL
-76 GYKPGDRL
+76 GYQPGDRL
-84 ALMMPNILQYP
+84 ALMMPNILQFP

-109 NVNPLYTTRELEH
+109 NVNPLYTPRELEH

-142 AGVRPQVPSLRDII
+142 AEVRPQVPTLRDIV
-156 VTRYG
+156 VTCYG
-161 DEMGAFWAPIV
+161 DEMGWFWSPIV
-172 NFYVRH
+172 DFYVRH
-178 VAKLVP
+178 IGKLVP

-198 KIGRKLPFTRY
+198 KTGRTLPFTPY
-209 DAKPDDM
+209 DARPDDM

-235 HANLLANATQINL
+235 HANLLANAGQIKL
-248 WIVGGNIGPGDVII
+248 WITGGNIGPGDVLI

-295 IKSFIT
+295 IKSFVT

-306 PPTMITGVNTLFKTL
+306 PPTMITGLNTLFKTL
-321 LNNPAFR
+321 LNTPAFR
-328 RLDFSRLRYVIAGGM
+328 QLDFSRLRYVIAGGM
-343 PLEKAVS
+343 PLEKTVS

-368 ETSPLV
+368 EASPLV
-374 SVNHM
+374 CVNHM
-379 DTATYN
+379 DTAAYN

-399 RDDNGAIVPLGEP
+399 RDDSGALVPPGEP
-412 GEMWVRGPQVMQGY
+412 GEMWIRGPQVMQGY
-426 WQHPDETRRT
+426 WQQPDETRRV
-436 LQDGW
+436 LEDGW
-441 LKTGDIAVMRPDGAL
+441 LKSGDIAVMRPDGAL

-496 PSEGSG
+496 PCDGSG
-502 EKVKACVVT
+502 ERVKACIVV
-511 RPGKKLTMEE
+511 RPGEKLTVEA
-521 LQKFANAHLTAYKRP
+521 LQKFASANLTGYKRP
-536 KVYEFCDDLPKSNV
+536 KAYEFFDSLPKSNV
-550 GKILRRELVARE
+550 GKILKRELLARE
-562 KAKAAQNQK
+562 KAKAAGK
-571 PA
+571 A

>member
-1 MTPPDDIA
+1 MNTPDDIA

-24 TGSEYEN
+24 SGSKYEN
-31 LGAFLEDMFTRH
+31 LGAFLEDMFARH

-198 KIGRKLPFTRY
+198 KIGRTLPFTRY
-209 DAKPDDM
+209 DAKPDEM

-281 SCGVHAVLVTNPRD
+281 SCGVHSVLVTNPRD
-295 IKSFIT
+295 IKSFLT

-306 PPTMITGVNTLFKTL
+306 PPTMLTGVNTLFKTL

-350 DEWQA
+350 DDWQA

-374 SVNHM
+374 CVNHM

-426 WQHPDETRRT
+426 WQHPDETRRV

-502 EKVKACVVT
+502 EKVKACVVA
-511 RPGKKLTMEE
+511 RPGKKLTIEE
-521 LQKFANAHLTAYKRP
+521 LQKFATAHLTAYKRP

-562 KAKAAQNQK
+562 KAKG
-571 PA
+571 

>member
-1 MTPPDDIA
+1 MNTPDDIA

-24 TGSEYEN
+24 SGSKYEN
-31 LGAFLEDMFTRH
+31 LGAFLEDMFARH

-198 KIGRKLPFTRY
+198 KIGRTLPFTRY
-209 DAKPDDM
+209 DAKPDEM

-281 SCGVHAVLVTNPRD
+281 SCGVHSVLVTNPRD
-295 IKSFIT
+295 IKSFLT

-306 PPTMITGVNTLFKTL
+306 PPTMLTGVNTLFKTL
-321 LNNPAFR
+321 LNNPTFR

-350 DEWQA
+350 DDWQA

-374 SVNHM
+374 CVNHM

-426 WQHPDETRRT
+426 WQHPDETRRA

-502 EKVKACVVT
+502 EKVKACVVA

-550 GKILRRELVARE
+550 GKILKRELVARE
-562 KAKAAQNQK
+562 KAKAK
-571 PA
+571 G

>member
-1 MTPPDDIA
+1 MTPPDDIP

-16 KEGVPHTF
+16 KENVPHTYS
-24 TGSEYEN
+24 GSGYKN
-31 LGAFLEDMFTRH
+31 LGSFLEAMFAQH
-43 ADRPAFSNFRRTLT
+43 ADLPAFSNFRRTLS
-57 YRDIAERARAFAA
+57 YREIGERARAFAA
-70 FLQNEL
+70 YLQHEL
-76 GYKPGDRL
+76 GYQPGDRL
-84 ALMMPNILQYP
+84 ALMMPNILQFP

-142 AGVRPQVPSLRDII
+142 AEVRPQVPGLHDII
-156 VTRYG
+156 VTCYG
-161 DEMGAFWAPIV
+161 DEMGWFWSPIV
-172 NFYVRH
+172 DFYVRH
-178 VAKLVP
+178 IGKLVP

-198 KIGRKLPFTRY
+198 KTGRTLPFTPY
-209 DAKPDDM
+209 DARPDDM

-235 HANLLANATQINL
+235 HANLLANAGQIKL
-248 WIVGGNIGPGDVII
+248 WITGGNIGPGDVLI

-295 IKSFIT
+295 IKSFVT

-306 PPTMITGVNTLFKTL
+306 PPTMITGLNTLFKTL
-321 LNNPAFR
+321 LNTPAFR
-328 RLDFSRLRYVIAGGM
+328 QLDFSRLRYVIAGGM
-343 PLEKAVS
+343 PLEKTVS

-368 ETSPLV
+368 EASPLV
-374 SVNHM
+374 CVNHM
-379 DTATYN
+379 DTAAYN

-399 RDDNGAIVPLGEP
+399 RDDNGALVPPGEP
-412 GEMWVRGPQVMQGY
+412 GEMWIRGPQVMQGY
-426 WQHPDETRRT
+426 WQQPDETRRV
-436 LQDGW
+436 LEDGW
-441 LKTGDIAVMRPDGAL
+441 LKSGDIAVMRPDGAL

-496 PSEGSG
+496 PCDGSG
-502 EKVKACVVT
+502 ERVKACIVV
-511 RPGKKLTMEE
+511 RPGEKLTVEA
-521 LQKFANAHLTAYKRP
+521 LQKYAAANLTGYKRP
-536 KVYEFCDDLPKSNV
+536 KAYEFFDSLPKSNV
-550 GKILRRELVARE
+550 GKILKRELLARE
-562 KAKAAQNQK
+562 KAKAGGKA
-571 PA
+571 

>member
-1 MTPPDDIA
+1 MTPPDDIP

-16 KEGVPHTF
+16 KENVPHTYS
-24 TGSEYEN
+24 GSEYKN
-31 LGAFLEDMFTRH
+31 LGSFLEAMFAQH
-43 ADRPAFSNFRRTLT
+43 ADLPAFSNFRRTLS
-57 YRDIAERARAFAA
+57 YREIGERARAFAA
-70 FLQNEL
+70 YLQNEL
-76 GYKPGDRL
+76 GYQPGDRL
-84 ALMMPNILQYP
+84 ALMMPNILQFP

-142 AGVRPQVPSLRDII
+142 AEVRPQVPGLHDII
-156 VTRYG
+156 VTCYG
-161 DEMGAFWAPIV
+161 DEMGWFWSPIV
-172 NFYVRH
+172 DFYVRH
-178 VAKLVP
+178 IGKLVP

-198 KIGRKLPFTRY
+198 KTGRTLPFTPY
-209 DAKPDDM
+209 DARPDDM

-235 HANLLANATQINL
+235 HANLLANAGQIKL
-248 WIVGGNIGPGDVII
+248 WITGGNIGPGDVLI

-295 IKSFIT
+295 IKSFVT

-306 PPTMITGVNTLFKTL
+306 PPTMITGLNTLFKTL
-321 LNNPAFR
+321 LNTPAFR
-328 RLDFSRLRYVIAGGM
+328 QLDFSRLRYVIAGGM
-343 PLEKAVS
+343 PLEKTVS

-368 ETSPLV
+368 EASPLV
-374 SVNHM
+374 CVNHM
-379 DTATYN
+379 DTAAYN

-399 RDDNGAIVPLGEP
+399 RDDNGALVPPGEP
-412 GEMWVRGPQVMQGY
+412 GEMWIRGPQVMQGY
-426 WQHPDETRRT
+426 WQQPDETRRV
-436 LQDGW
+436 LEDGW
-441 LKTGDIAVMRPDGAL
+441 LKSGDIAVMRPDGAL

-496 PSEGSG
+496 PCDGSG
-502 EKVKACVVT
+502 ERVKACIVV
-511 RPGKKLTMEE
+511 RPGEKLTVEA
-521 LQKFANAHLTAYKRP
+521 LQKFASANLTGYKRP
-536 KVYEFCDDLPKSNV
+536 KAYEFFDSLPKSNV
-550 GKILRRELVARE
+550 GKILKRELLARE
-562 KAKAAQNQK
+562 KAKAGGKA
-571 PA
+571 